1 MAAVFKNFY
10 GFRVGDALKGFF
22 RDKTKPVQQALVDK
36 AGKDV
41 EVALVVVQGVIDKIL
56 GELLGEVHVSLQ
68 VTERHFR
75 FNHPELGSVA
85 AGVGVFCP
93 EGGTEGVDVG
103 ECGGKGLTFEL
114 TTDSEVSG
122 FAKEVIFKFLG
133 PGLAGVQR
141 SDAEHFSSTFT
152 IGVGDDRGVH
162 VGEITF
168 VKKPVRGL
176 SHTGAHAEEGSIKVG
191 ARAQVGDGAQE
202 LSGVAFFLQGVVGG
216 GFANEFYL
224 GSMDFPLLSLAG

>member
-93 EGGTEGVDVG
+93 EGGAEGVDVG
-103 ECGGKGLTFEL
+103 
-114 TTDSEVSG
+114 
-122 FAKEVIFKFLG
+122 
-133 PGLAGVQR
+133 
-141 SDAEHFSSTFT
+141 
-152 IGVGDDRGVH
+152 
-162 VGEITF
+162 
-168 VKKPVRGL
+168 
-176 SHTGAHAEEGSIKVG
+176 
-191 ARAQVGDGAQE
+191 
-202 LSGVAFFLQGVVGG
+202 
-216 GFANEFYL
+216 
-224 GSMDFPLLSLAG
+224 